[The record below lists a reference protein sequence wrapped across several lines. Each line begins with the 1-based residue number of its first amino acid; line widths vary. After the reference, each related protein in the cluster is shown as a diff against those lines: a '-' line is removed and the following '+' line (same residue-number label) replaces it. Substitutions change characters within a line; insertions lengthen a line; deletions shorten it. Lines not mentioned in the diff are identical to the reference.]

1 MGVRYELE
9 TPRVVDT
16 LSRPSLACREGDES
30 EQGLGAEDP
39 GSVSRTCIWPM
50 LDGGKAPAE
59 AGRENCRTNEM
70 PETGD
75 RLPVVTH

>member
-9 TPRVVDT
+9 TPGLVDT

-30 EQGLGAEDP
+30 AQALGAEHP

-50 LDGGKAPAE
+50 LDDGKAPAE
-59 AGRENCRTNEM
+59 AGREKCRTNER
-70 PETGD
+70 PQTGD
-75 RLPVVTH
+75 RLPVVTR